1 MANRA
6 YLRLWTRGYGEA
18 VMLDQFEKLLSTIPF
33 SSEKP
38 GILSLTIQ
46 AVDMAET
53 PLVELDLRSQPLDA
67 SKIVARARE
76 HRHADTAYFAQAFW
90 DLWVYDNASGRW
102 QKQPQELQISCFG
115 LEFDSGVSAEMGHL
129 EVGIGFEHL
138 FTGHAGLLGSQNA
151 APAPTDHPFE
161 ASFIA
166 AMSRQENLHQYHE
179 KTRENIQR
187 VLNWVKAIEEAL
199 PVERLLL
206 WSEGEEDFK
215 RRMDDIV
222 ALQPTLSGRSEQ

>member
-6 YLRLWTRGYGEA
+6 YLRIWTRGYGEA
-18 VMLDQFEKLLSTIPF
+18 IMLEQFEKLLSTIPF
-33 SSEKP
+33 AAEKP

-53 PLVELDLRSQPLDA
+53 PLAEWDMRSQPLDA
-67 SKIVARARE
+67 SAVVARARD

-90 DLWVYDNASGRW
+90 DLWVYDNALGRW
-102 QKQPQELQISCFG
+102 QKRPQELQISCFG
-115 LEFDSGVSAEMGHL
+115 LEFDSGVTAEMGHF

-138 FTGHAGLLGSQNA
+138 FTGHAGLLGSQTA
-151 APAPTDHPFE
+151 AVVPTEHPLE

-166 AMSRQENLHQYHE
+166 AMSRKENLRQYHE

-187 VLNWVKAIEEAL
+187 LMNWVNVIEEAL
-199 PVERLLL
+199 PVERVLL

-215 RRMDDIV
+215 RRLDDIV
-222 ALQPTLSGRSEQ
+222 TATESTRLEQ